1 MRILGIDPGSRFTGW
16 GLLQREGNRTRYL
29 CSGTLRLR
37 REDSLP
43 ERLVQ
48 LSDGIEALLAE
59 HRPDQCALEQIF
71 TAKNA
76 RSALVLGHARGV
88 IVCAVARQGLPVH
101 EYTPAQVKQAV
112 VGVGRAS
119 KEQMQQMVA
128 LLLGLRAGE
137 AGPEPSRRGRGLQED
152 EADALAVALT
162 HAAAARGLAAQGG
175 AGAGRGLPRGGA
187 TRRSAAATAGRWR
200 RLP

>member
-29 CSGTLRLR
+29 ASGTLRLR

-48 LSDGIEALLAE
+48 LSAGIEALLAE

-88 IVCAVARQGLPVH
+88 IVCAVARRGVPLH
-101 EYTPAQVKQAV
+101 EYTAGQVKQAV
-112 VGVGRAS
+112 VGAGRAS
-119 KEQMQQMVA
+119 KDQVQQMVD
-128 LLLGLRAGE
+128 LLLG
-137 AGPEPSRRGRGLQED
+137 RRGGNDNGHALQED

-162 HAAAARGLAAQGG
+162 HAAASRQHLRGL
-175 AGAGRGLPRGGA
+175 RP
-187 TRRSAAATAGRWR
+187 
-200 RLP
+200 